1 MTSRIDVSIENRG
14 PAEPEGEGKKHPNT
28 CPRCH
33 SHYRDDELAATLRVC
48 PQCGYHF
55 PVRARERVEQLADGG
70 TFVEEEHGRRE
81 VHARLRARRGPARA
95 ARVRDRL
102 GRRAHAGGDSL
113 AHAAS
118 EDRLRRGRSP
128 GGAL

>member
-14 PAEPEGEGKKHPNT
+14 PAEPDGEGKKHPNT

-33 SHYRDDELAATLRVC
+33 SHYRDDELAGTLRVC

-70 TFVEEEHGRRE
+70 TFVEEDAGLRS
-81 VHARLRARRGPARA
+81 ADPLAFFDLRAYTERLAEAEVATGLGDALIAGA
-95 ARVRDRL
+95 A
-102 GRRAHAGGDSL
+102 AI
-113 AHAAS
+113 
-118 EDRLRRGRSP
+118 E
-128 GGAL
+128 

>member
-55 PVRARERVEQLADGG
+55 PVRARERVGQLADGG
-70 TFVEEEHGRRE
+70 SFEEE
-81 VHARLRARRGPARA
+81 AADLR
-95 ARVRDRL
+95 
-102 GRRAHAGGDSL
+102 
-113 AHAAS
+113 S
-118 EDRLRRGRSP
+118 EDPLDFFDLRPYPERLVEAELNTGLGDAMVIGSAAIEEHP
-128 GGAL
+128 CELAVMDF